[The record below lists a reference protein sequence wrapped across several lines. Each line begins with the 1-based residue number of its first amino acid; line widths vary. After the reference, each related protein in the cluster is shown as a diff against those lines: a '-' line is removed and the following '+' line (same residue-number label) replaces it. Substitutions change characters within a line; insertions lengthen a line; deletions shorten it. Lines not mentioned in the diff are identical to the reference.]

1 MKIDVGLNP
10 KSIKQAKNKILEV
23 KRLFTQNTIISA
35 FLKDCSNYLLSRMD
49 YYLKNAGL
57 GSEVVTNIMSS
68 WKVNII
74 DNKCILVNNDDKAVF
89 VEFGVGVGGESNPH
103 PFAYIS
109 DYEYNVPSDSKDL
122 DGEWSFFAKESNLDI
137 PKSAIEFKAK
147 ASNGKVMVFTQ
158 GTKGVWYAYNS
169 LQDLRMNAKSIWQKT
184 EERII
189 G

>member
-10 KSIKQAKNKILEV
+10 KSIKQAKNELLKIR
-23 KRLFTQNTIISA
+23 RLFTQNTIIRE
-35 FLKDCSNYLLSRMD
+35 FLIDCSDYLLSRMD
-49 YYLKNAGL
+49 FYLQSSGL
-57 GSEVVTNIMSS
+57 GSDVVTNIMSS
-68 WKVNII
+68 WKADII
-74 DNKCILVNNDDKAVF
+74 DNKCTLVNNDDKAVF
-89 VEFGVGVGGESNPH
+89 VEFGVGIGGASNPH

-109 DYEYNVPSDSKDL
+109 DYEYNVPSDAKDL

-137 PKSAIEFKAK
+137 PNSAIEFKAQ

-184 EERII
+184 KERII
-189 G
+189 A